1 MIRFV
6 EERPTVYQYNF
17 LTQQVGWG
25 IENENIVAEALNN
38 TIYSICAFN
47 DDQIIGC
54 ARLIGD
60 KTLFLYI
67 QDVMVIPEFQ
77 GMKIGSKLIEFIL
90 LEIEKL
96 KSKSPNIRTY
106 LGASKGKE
114 NFYKKFGFISRSEA
128 DLGDGMILMKET

>member
-6 EERPTVYQYNF
+6 EEKPTVHQYNF

-25 IENENIVAEALNN
+25 VENENIVAEALNN

-47 DDQIIGC
+47 DDQIVGY

-77 GMKIGSKLIEFIL
+77 GIKIGSKLIEFIL
-90 LEIEKL
+90 LEVERL

-114 NFYKKFGFISRSEA
+114 NFYKKFGFVSRSEA